1 MEPTVTSEA
10 VSSTPRSPAC
20 TNVAIEPT
28 ATLLSSTLSTLIQ
41 GTEPIPSLILNTST
55 SSPLTVTSLTNSAS
69 SIDCVCSNEKATSEA
84 ISTVVTSISVI
95 KTASS
100 GTPGRVDLECV

>member
-10 VSSTPRSPAC
+10 VSSTLPSPAC

-28 ATLLSSTLSTLIQ
+28 ATPLSSTLSTLIQ
-41 GTEPIPSLILNTST
+41 GTEPTPSLILNTST

-69 SIDCVCSNEKATSEA
+69 STDCVCNTENTLFEE
-84 ISTVVTSISVI
+84 ISTVVTSMSVI
-95 KTASS
+95 KTAPS
-100 GTPGRVDLECV
+100 GTPGRADL